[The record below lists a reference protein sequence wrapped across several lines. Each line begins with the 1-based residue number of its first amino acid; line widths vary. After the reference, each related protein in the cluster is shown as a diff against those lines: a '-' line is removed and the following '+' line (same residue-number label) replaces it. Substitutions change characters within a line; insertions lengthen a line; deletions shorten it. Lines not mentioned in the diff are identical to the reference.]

1 MVLGI
6 LQSENIPVPS
16 LHTKDESIYTRETL
30 PIRTSIKRGPSTP
43 LTNHVKH
50 LVRRKMS
57 PSSQPDSLLSTEN
70 MDLLDSKYEAWL
82 SQLQLKHVQDLLAF
96 MELERLFSTQT

>member
-6 LQSENIPVPS
+6 LHNDNIPAPS
-16 LHTKDESIYTRETL
+16 LHTKDDSSYTRETL

-57 PSSQPDSLLSTEN
+57 PSSQPISLLSREDL
-70 MDLLDSKYEAWL
+70 DLLDSKYRTWL
-82 SQLQLKHVQDLLAF
+82 SQMQLKHVQDLLAF
-96 MELERLFSTQT
+96 MELERLFSMQA